1 MQSAIHEGYE
11 YQDYFTVSVILELIL
26 HNIDAEITIDRKS
39 FNGDKFDDLKVKA
52 ANDITEYQIKYSDK
66 ENAHMLTKADFSN
79 GNGHDTAL
87 SDLFSSWMNRKASNE
102 NTTIKLCLA
111 WGKPVDDDEINQF
124 LIPIYDQSLPFE
136 TLAYKFD
143 GNAFWPEDGKPPKL
157 WKKFNADIQAKQIN
171 RDDFL
176 NFCSELTVLLELPK
190 ASLDMDNAGELEN
203 TLSKQTEKLGVG
215 IYPNEKLSCN
225 DVIYRLATEV
235 KRARAIGNV
244 LDTKK
249 IIGRLGFIIDYGKF
263 DQRFPVD
270 SSHLVELDEEIEQ
283 IQKLLLDSKRV
294 ILSGNPGSGK
304 SWIVDEFIEKLE
316 NNGKKV
322 IHYNCFHSLQ
332 DINGLK
338 RIQVN
343 SLYGNLVS
351 QLIERFPETSGKK
364 NTAFGADKVELENLL
379 NLIEEDFFVVIDGLD
394 HIDREYELH
403 KDQIAYSET
412 EIINELLNIEF
423 PENSF
428 VLISSQPID
437 DLQKFTDKRYCIHNK
452 EPWKAEQALHLMTTY
467 NIPEDEITVDDKSLS
482 LSDYLIS
489 KSQGNALYLNY
500 IIRQL
505 RNGPISKDLIDSIP
519 GYDVDLANY
528 YEYLCSRIHNNRTVN
543 ALCGAEFYLS
553 IDDLVE
559 ITGEGEYVEQDLS
572 ILHPLLLENI
582 LSGGYSIYHESF
594 RRYVLAE
601 LKHKKVNIE
610 RNVYGL
616 LADWLEDK
624 PFFEFDK
631 SFYYLTELL
640 YRLNRDQRNLS
651 LIDVEFVR
659 KAVAEGYSRNHI
671 KNNLDCI
678 IRSAGRAKDLVALVT
693 AGELLAMLDDLNE
706 FESTGE
712 EYFQAICDI
721 KGPSRLNQIMQI
733 DGKPTYNPSVGL
745 LACYISSKAGTM
757 PWWEIYLDMDAKEF
771 SVENAKY
778 YFRYYLD
785 KHGVEVISNLM
796 MAVEKEEK
804 SIQRELLSSAYNEIK
819 DYINVEEITL
829 IAEENNYKHW
839 KDFISYIKNGYQAFN
854 GNMEEARRE
863 WESIK
868 ALSMPGKEDVETFE
882 RFFSHIS
889 HLIKEGDCNLAQQI
903 KNECNGINWFY
914 NWISY
919 SINIAE
925 LYASKEQLESEMI
938 CQKALTCIELLLAD
952 TDVFK
957 GKPRTCD
964 LYFLQTQL
972 TKSYEQALNLV
983 WENGGLTDFEI
994 GLSLFEELSIE
1005 TATFLDGS
1013 PMGPL
1018 TDSEFLNIISR
1029 FLTNKNLEIVKP
1041 FLKRILE
1048 RIESNEVYD
1057 SIAASKLRYVSL
1069 ISRYDY
1075 TEAVDFFALCTHYLV
1090 AYGYHKDTILNE
1102 LIDSYKV
1109 FFNAAERNTI
1119 IERDEITKMAM
1130 AVWTHTDRRETK
1142 HFLNHWYEVLL
1153 ETEPKYAINFLNNLQ
1168 IKYGR
1173 SWVITRMLHSV
1184 INKYVDDNHCRNQ
1197 IIGLLESLP
1206 NDTTP
1211 SIIEA
1216 AVSVIESLDSRY
1228 KEISHGDQEKLLVKH
1243 HRDELI
1249 TNILSRF
1256 NTLDGKRMR
1265 NSHWNDE
1272 SIKALLKFA
1281 VTSSFNIDEYINY
1294 FGINEMEEGVE
1305 EQIIKSDKVEKELV
1319 TRFNTT
1325 NIHELKERL
1334 EKYNLTENDVLP
1346 ICKCLRKYQDDS
1358 DCVMAILKLII
1369 SKNSGWYYSVKNRD
1383 IIIQIISQLGL
1394 DNDLLVELYMLLFLH
1409 SYEWGSSLVDTED
1422 YLKSCQ
1428 LNKEVAKEILYR
1440 ELPEIIISNSGKI
1453 TKGLLNAISSE
1464 DDKMIISIWKNVFD
1478 IMRLRFPNLEKISID
1493 SSIDEVEEHAGI
1505 RNCLLMRFVDG
1516 GKEQFLA
1523 AYAYIANAAEEKQYS
1538 EFLDAIVFCL
1548 EYFSNFNLVTK
1559 IAIAELISFYGNRLP
1574 AQKAEKLKQAIDNV
1588 YPTGNLLLDA
1598 MFSQSEVYYEHL
1610 LRSNGK
1616 HVPDLYEQEDI
1627 EFYLAEQ
1634 LYELGKHSSE
1644 MNIEEFAIKS
1654 IHRDPVMMILK
1665 SCGIDYV
1672 SIYKKLHTSKELK
1685 SLLNDFIASQSK
1697 VLELNTVYKSYE
1709 IQYALH
1715 AIIERAYADRNP
1727 ELIRKNIGGLIP
1739 DFRGMYRLFK
1749 CRDIQPK
1756 EHIYNLKSKCEPLEM
1771 SNEKDYVLI
1780 GCFETKKN
1788 INYNKFS
1795 MEHGY
1800 QGLVCNSSEDESSP
1814 FVESIGLGIDFGNK
1828 FVINKNE
1835 EALIELVRT
1844 HDCLLEDDNFLLP
1857 SDWILTLL
1865 KGRLKFDYMHRRY
1878 VVVDQDN
1885 RTIFVIKKWSS
1896 CYMGDND
1903 YTGDAI
1909 PLYSGVHIYATCEA
1923 LNTIKT
1929 KIDGLS
1935 RRIFV
1940 DSFSQ
1945 NY

>member
-26 HNIDAEITIDRKS
+26 HNIDAEITIDRKD

-52 ANDITEYQIKYSDK
+52 ANVITEYQIKYSDK
-66 ENAHMLTKADFSN
+66 ENAHLLTKADFSN

-87 SDLFSSWMNRKASNE
+87 SDLFSSWMNRKMSNE

-111 WGKPVDDDEINQF
+111 WGKPVDNDEINKF
-124 LIPIYDQSLPFE
+124 LLPICDQSLPFE

-143 GNAFWPEDGKPPKL
+143 GNAFWPENGKPPKL

-176 NFCSELTVLLELPK
+176 DFCSELTILLELPK

-203 TLSKQTEKLGVG
+203 TLSKQAEKLGVG

-235 KRARAIGNV
+235 KRARAIGNI

-270 SSHLVELDEEIEQ
+270 SSHLVVLDEEIEQ
-283 IQKLLLDSKRV
+283 IQKLILDSKRV

-316 NNGKKV
+316 NDGKKV

-351 QLIERFPETSGKK
+351 QLIERFPEMSGKK
-364 NTAFGADKVELENLL
+364 NTAFGADKAELENLF
-379 NLIEEDFFVVIDGLD
+379 NLIEEDFFVVIDGVD

-437 DLQKFTDKRYCIHNK
+437 DLQKFIEKRYCIHNK

-467 NIPEDEITVDDKSLS
+467 NVPEDEIIVDDKSLS

-500 IIRQL
+500 ILRQL

-543 ALCGAEFYLS
+543 ALCAAEFYLS
-553 IDDLVE
+553 VDDLVE
-559 ITGEGEYVEQDLS
+559 ITGDGEYVDQDLS

-594 RRYVLAE
+594 RRYILAE
-601 LKHKKVNIE
+601 LKNKKVNIE

-616 LADWLEDK
+616 LADWLEEK

-651 LIDVEFVR
+651 LIDIEFVR
-659 KAVAEGYSRNHI
+659 KAVAEGYSRKHI
-671 KNNLDCI
+671 KNNLNCI

-721 KGPSRLNQIMQI
+721 KGSSRLNQIMQI

-745 LACYISSKAGTM
+745 LACYITSKAGTM
-757 PWWEIYLDMDAKEF
+757 PWWEIYLDTDAKEF

-785 KHGVEVISNLM
+785 KHGVEVIPNLM

-804 SIQRELLSSAYNEIK
+804 SIQSELLSSAYNEIK
-819 DYINVEEITL
+819 DYISAEEITL
-829 IAEENNYKHW
+829 IAKENNYKHW
-839 KDFISYIKNGYQAFN
+839 KDFISYIENGYLAFN
-854 GNMEEARRE
+854 GNMEEACRE

-868 ALSMPGKEDVETFE
+868 ALSMPGREDVETFE
-882 RFFSHIS
+882 RFFSHIF
-889 HLIKEGDCNLAQQI
+889 HLIKEGDCNLAHQI

-914 NWISY
+914 NWITY

-925 LYASKEQLESEMI
+925 LYALKERLESEMI

-964 LYFLQTQL
+964 LYFLQSQL
-972 TKSYEQALNLV
+972 TKSYEQALNLIR
-983 WENGGLTDFEI
+983 ENGGLTDFER
-994 GLSLFEELSIE
+994 GLSLFEELRIK

-1013 PMGPL
+1013 PIGPL

-1029 FLTNKNLEIVKP
+1029 CLTNENLEIVKP

-1109 FFNAAERNTI
+1109 FFNAAEGNTI
-1119 IERDEITKMAM
+1119 TERDEITKMAM

-1142 HFLNHWYEVLL
+1142 HFLNYWYEVLL

-1211 SIIEA
+1211 SIIES
-1216 AVSVIESLDSRY
+1216 AVSVIEALNSRY
-1228 KEISHGDQEKLLVKH
+1228 EEISHSDQEKLLVKH

-1249 TNILSRF
+1249 INILSRF
-1256 NTLDGKRMR
+1256 NTLDGKRLR
-1265 NSHWNDE
+1265 NSYWNDE
-1272 SIKALLKFA
+1272 SIKALLKIA
-1281 VTSSFNIDEYINY
+1281 VASSFNIDEYIDY
-1294 FGINEMEEGVE
+1294 FGINEIEEGVE
-1305 EQIIKSDKVEKELV
+1305 EQIIKSDTVEKELV
-1319 TRFNTT
+1319 TRFDTT

-1334 EKYNLTENDVLP
+1334 EKYDLTENDVLP
-1346 ICKCLRKYQDDS
+1346 ICKCLGKYQDDS
-1358 DCVMAILKLII
+1358 DCVMSILKLLI
-1369 SKNSGWYYSVKNRD
+1369 SKNSGWNYSVKNRD

-1394 DNDLLVELYMLLFLH
+1394 DNDLLVELHMLLFLH
-1409 SYEWGSSLVDTED
+1409 SYERGSSLVDTED
-1422 YLKSCQ
+1422 YFKSCQ
-1428 LNKEVAKEILYR
+1428 LNIEV
-1440 ELPEIIISNSGKI
+1440 
-1453 TKGLLNAISSE
+1453 SS
-1464 DDKMIISIWKNVFD
+1464 
-1478 IMRLRFPNLEKISID
+1478 L
-1493 SSIDEVEEHAGI
+1493 
-1505 RNCLLMRFVDG
+1505 
-1516 GKEQFLA
+1516 
-1523 AYAYIANAAEEKQYS
+1523 
-1538 EFLDAIVFCL
+1538 
-1548 EYFSNFNLVTK
+1548 
-1559 IAIAELISFYGNRLP
+1559 
-1574 AQKAEKLKQAIDNV
+1574 
-1588 YPTGNLLLDA
+1588 
-1598 MFSQSEVYYEHL
+1598 
-1610 LRSNGK
+1610 
-1616 HVPDLYEQEDI
+1616 
-1627 EFYLAEQ
+1627 
-1634 LYELGKHSSE
+1634 
-1644 MNIEEFAIKS
+1644 
-1654 IHRDPVMMILK
+1654 
-1665 SCGIDYV
+1665 
-1672 SIYKKLHTSKELK
+1672 
-1685 SLLNDFIASQSK
+1685 
-1697 VLELNTVYKSYE
+1697 
-1709 IQYALH
+1709 
-1715 AIIERAYADRNP
+1715 
-1727 ELIRKNIGGLIP
+1727 
-1739 DFRGMYRLFK
+1739 
-1749 CRDIQPK
+1749 
-1756 EHIYNLKSKCEPLEM
+1756 
-1771 SNEKDYVLI
+1771 
-1780 GCFETKKN
+1780 
-1788 INYNKFS
+1788 
-1795 MEHGY
+1795 
-1800 QGLVCNSSEDESSP
+1800 
-1814 FVESIGLGIDFGNK
+1814 
-1828 FVINKNE
+1828 
-1835 EALIELVRT
+1835 
-1844 HDCLLEDDNFLLP
+1844 
-1857 SDWILTLL
+1857 
-1865 KGRLKFDYMHRRY
+1865 
-1878 VVVDQDN
+1878 
-1885 RTIFVIKKWSS
+1885 
-1896 CYMGDND
+1896 
-1903 YTGDAI
+1903 
-1909 PLYSGVHIYATCEA
+1909 
-1923 LNTIKT
+1923 
-1929 KIDGLS
+1929 
-1935 RRIFV
+1935 
-1940 DSFSQ
+1940 
-1945 NY
+1945 

>member
-1 MQSAIHEGYE
+1 M
-11 YQDYFTVSVILELIL
+11 
-26 HNIDAEITIDRKS
+26 
-39 FNGDKFDDLKVKA
+39 
-52 ANDITEYQIKYSDK
+52 
-66 ENAHMLTKADFSN
+66 
-79 GNGHDTAL
+79 
-87 SDLFSSWMNRKASNE
+87 
-102 NTTIKLCLA
+102 
-111 WGKPVDDDEINQF
+111 
-124 LIPIYDQSLPFE
+124 
-136 TLAYKFD
+136 
-143 GNAFWPEDGKPPKL
+143 
-157 WKKFNADIQAKQIN
+157 
-171 RDDFL
+171 
-176 NFCSELTVLLELPK
+176 
-190 ASLDMDNAGELEN
+190 
-203 TLSKQTEKLGVG
+203 
-215 IYPNEKLSCN
+215 
-225 DVIYRLATEV
+225 
-235 KRARAIGNV
+235 
-244 LDTKK
+244 
-249 IIGRLGFIIDYGKF
+249 
-263 DQRFPVD
+263 
-270 SSHLVELDEEIEQ
+270 
-283 IQKLLLDSKRV
+283 
-294 ILSGNPGSGK
+294 
-304 SWIVDEFIEKLE
+304 
-316 NNGKKV
+316 
-322 IHYNCFHSLQ
+322 
-332 DINGLK
+332 
-338 RIQVN
+338 
-343 SLYGNLVS
+343 
-351 QLIERFPETSGKK
+351 
-364 NTAFGADKVELENLL
+364 
-379 NLIEEDFFVVIDGLD
+379 
-394 HIDREYELH
+394 
-403 KDQIAYSET
+403 
-412 EIINELLNIEF
+412 
-423 PENSF
+423 
-428 VLISSQPID
+428 
-437 DLQKFTDKRYCIHNK
+437 
-452 EPWKAEQALHLMTTY
+452 
-467 NIPEDEITVDDKSLS
+467 
-482 LSDYLIS
+482 
-489 KSQGNALYLNY
+489 
-500 IIRQL
+500 
-505 RNGPISKDLIDSIP
+505 
-519 GYDVDLANY
+519 
-528 YEYLCSRIHNNRTVN
+528 
-543 ALCGAEFYLS
+543 
-553 IDDLVE
+553 
-559 ITGEGEYVEQDLS
+559 
-572 ILHPLLLENI
+572 
-582 LSGGYSIYHESF
+582 
-594 RRYVLAE
+594 
-601 LKHKKVNIE
+601 
-610 RNVYGL
+610 
-616 LADWLEDK
+616 
-624 PFFEFDK
+624 
-631 SFYYLTELL
+631 
-640 YRLNRDQRNLS
+640 
-651 LIDVEFVR
+651 
-659 KAVAEGYSRNHI
+659 
-671 KNNLDCI
+671 
-678 IRSAGRAKDLVALVT
+678 RS
-693 AGELLAMLDDLNE
+693 
-706 FESTGE
+706 
-712 EYFQAICDI
+712 
-721 KGPSRLNQIMQI
+721 
-733 DGKPTYNPSVGL
+733 
-745 LACYISSKAGTM
+745 
-757 PWWEIYLDMDAKEF
+757 
-771 SVENAKY
+771 
-778 YFRYYLD
+778 
-785 KHGVEVISNLM
+785 
-796 MAVEKEEK
+796 
-804 SIQRELLSSAYNEIK
+804 
-819 DYINVEEITL
+819 
-829 IAEENNYKHW
+829 
-839 KDFISYIKNGYQAFN
+839 
-854 GNMEEARRE
+854 
-863 WESIK
+863 
-868 ALSMPGKEDVETFE
+868 
-882 RFFSHIS
+882 
-889 HLIKEGDCNLAQQI
+889 
-903 KNECNGINWFY
+903 
-914 NWISY
+914 
-919 SINIAE
+919 
-925 LYASKEQLESEMI
+925 
-938 CQKALTCIELLLAD
+938 
-952 TDVFK
+952 
-957 GKPRTCD
+957 
-964 LYFLQTQL
+964 
-972 TKSYEQALNLV
+972 
-983 WENGGLTDFEI
+983 
-994 GLSLFEELSIE
+994 
-1005 TATFLDGS
+1005 
-1013 PMGPL
+1013 
-1018 TDSEFLNIISR
+1018 
-1029 FLTNKNLEIVKP
+1029 
-1041 FLKRILE
+1041 
-1048 RIESNEVYD
+1048 
-1057 SIAASKLRYVSL
+1057 
-1069 ISRYDY
+1069 
-1075 TEAVDFFALCTHYLV
+1075 
-1090 AYGYHKDTILNE
+1090 
-1102 LIDSYKV
+1102 
-1109 FFNAAERNTI
+1109 
-1119 IERDEITKMAM
+1119 
-1130 AVWTHTDRRETK
+1130 
-1142 HFLNHWYEVLL
+1142 
-1153 ETEPKYAINFLNNLQ
+1153 
-1168 IKYGR
+1168 
-1173 SWVITRMLHSV
+1173 
-1184 INKYVDDNHCRNQ
+1184 
-1197 IIGLLESLP
+1197 
-1206 NDTTP
+1206 
-1211 SIIEA
+1211 
-1216 AVSVIESLDSRY
+1216 
-1228 KEISHGDQEKLLVKH
+1228 
-1243 HRDELI
+1243 
-1249 TNILSRF
+1249 
-1256 NTLDGKRMR
+1256 
-1265 NSHWNDE
+1265 SHWNDE

-1281 VTSSFNIDEYINY
+1281 VASSFNIDEYIDY

-1325 NIHELKERL
+1325 NIHELKERI

-1394 DNDLLVELYMLLFLH
+1394 DNDLLVELYMLLFLN

-1644 MNIEEFAIKS
+1644 MNIEEFAKKS

-1844 HDCLLEDDNFLLP
+1844 HDCLLEYDNFLLP

-1909 PLYSGVHIYATCEA
+1909 PLYSGVQIYATCEV